1 MSDGDRIVRV
11 RGGPKG
17 VRHITLDE
25 WKREGQEKRRELPPA
40 KSPRQRKHESKL
52 EQRRKKAARRK
63 KKAKKK
69 RSKRRTKR
77 P

>member
-1 MSDGDRIVRV
+1 MSGDRLVRV

-25 WKREGQEKRRELPPA
+25 WKRELREKKGKLLPAKTPRQQRQEVEAKGRRERA
-40 KSPRQRKHESKL
+40 D
-52 EQRRKKAARRK
+52 RRK

-69 RSKRRTKR
+69 GNRR